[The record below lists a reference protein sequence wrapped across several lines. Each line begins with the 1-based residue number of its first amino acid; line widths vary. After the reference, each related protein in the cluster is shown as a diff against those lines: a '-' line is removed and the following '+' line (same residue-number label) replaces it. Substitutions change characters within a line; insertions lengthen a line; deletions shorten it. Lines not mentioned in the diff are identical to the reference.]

1 MLYETQGA
9 SVHIHLVYSASY
21 DFPRPSDLEL
31 HTQEKTTDS
40 TTVIRICINCC
51 EHYLARVNV
60 NQRILASPSEATPD
74 LALLPQGLM
83 LRSCYRQRVGAQLA
97 IHARQF

>member
-1 MLYETQGA
+1 MSELPTQDRGAVLYETQGA

-40 TTVIRICINCC
+40 TLYYSNSN
-51 EHYLARVNV
+51 L
-60 NQRILASPSEATPD
+60 
-74 LALLPQGLM
+74 
-83 LRSCYRQRVGAQLA
+83 
-97 IHARQF
+97 